1 MCLYLYRSN
10 LHSPYRWDSYLCTF
24 SWPVTTWLLVCDF
37 IGNPSILPSREGS
50 SPENDV
56 IFILFLCFFFT
67 VVKVY
72 DIIYRKPE
80 KWCNDLC
87 FCLAECLEGCVLPIR
102 GCDVNV
108 WWLKRCLWCPV
119 SCLLTQPRG
128 SRNNK
133 DLKAGVKILLG
144 KSTLKYT
151 FERLVLLL
159 YVNSARRPLNQ
170 KVWGWWRGLVHSWL
184 HETTWIISAKMTKT
198 HVILL
203 WRSDKTGKPSLWWPV
218 LSWPVSCRLLL
229 SVNSYPSASE

>member
-1 MCLYLYRSN
+1 MGQLPVYVFMACYHLTACVWFYRKSF
-10 LHSPYRWDSYLCTF
+10 HPSIQGRKQPWK
-24 SWPVTTWLLVCDF
+24 WCDF
-37 IGNPSILPSREGS
+37 YFVS
-50 SPENDV
+50 
-56 IFILFLCFFFT
+56 LFLLFFFFT

-159 YVNSARRPLNQ
+159 YVNSATR
-170 KVWGWWRGLVHSWL
+170 KYGDDGVV
-184 HETTWIISAKMTKT
+184 
-198 HVILL
+198 
-203 WRSDKTGKPSLWWPV
+203 
-218 LSWPVSCRLLL
+218 
-229 SVNSYPSASE
+229 